1 MAHFDLLIVGTGSGN
16 SVLTAEHEHWEVGI
30 VERDVFGGTCLNRGC
45 IPSKM
50 LVVPANRVVEAAEA
64 EALGVAFGEP
74 QVDWPGIRDRI
85 FGRIDPIAGGG
96 EQYREGQEHVTVLR
110 GEARMVDSRTV
121 SVLDAGG
128 NRSEH
133 TADRIVLAAG
143 ARPWIPDIEGLAVTP
158 FHTSDTIMRIEE
170 VPEHLMILGG
180 GFIAAELGHVFAAL
194 GSKVSVIHRGARL
207 LRHLD
212 VDLSTHFTR
221 EFARRAYLH
230 LRTEVTRVDHVDGEF
245 TLTLDSDHPGHSPAV
260 ERLTGDAL
268 LVTTGRIPNGAAM
281 DVEAA
286 GVHLDAGGYVRTDDT
301 LSTGVEGI
309 WALGDIRNPAQLK
322 HLANQEARVVS
333 HNLVHPDDP
342 VSIDQRVVPHAV
354 FSHPEVASVGAREVD
369 LEAQR
374 VAYRVGTCGYGDV
387 AYGWALED
395 TGGFAKVLVS
405 EDSGEVLGAHVLGYA
420 AATLVQQVAQAMQFR
435 IPAERLAR
443 EQVWCHP
450 ALPELLENA
459 LLDAV
464 GT

>member
-1 MAHFDLLIVGTGSGN
+1 M
-16 SVLTAEHEHWEVGI
+16 
-30 VERDVFGGTCLNRGC
+30 
-45 IPSKM
+45 
-50 LVVPANRVVEAAEA
+50 
-64 EALGVAFGEP
+64 
-74 QVDWPGIRDRI
+74 
-85 FGRIDPIAGGG
+85 
-96 EQYREGQEHVTVLR
+96 
-110 GEARMVDSRTV
+110 
-121 SVLDAGG
+121 
-128 NRSEH
+128 
-133 TADRIVLAAG
+133 
-143 ARPWIPDIEGLAVTP
+143 
-158 FHTSDTIMRIEE
+158 
-170 VPEHLMILGG
+170 
-180 GFIAAELGHVFAAL
+180 
-194 GSKVSVIHRGARL
+194 
-207 LRHLD
+207 
-212 VDLSTHFTR
+212 
-221 EFARRAYLH
+221 
-230 LRTEVTRVDHVDGEF
+230 
-245 TLTLDSDHPGHSPAV
+245 
-260 ERLTGDAL
+260 
-268 LVTTGRIPNGAAM
+268 
-281 DVEAA
+281 
-286 GVHLDAGGYVRTDDT
+286 
-301 LSTGVEGI
+301 STGVEGI